1 MTSSS
6 PPTPNVSV
14 SPPRTGTFTSTNP
27 KSYSFDQGRRT
38 TRPKESQFIYKH
50 GQRLHSFDPEKA
62 PYPLSYDRYVLE
74 LESLDNRFVKHLRKG
89 SMSFLNL
96 STAEK
101 PSRCLD
107 LGCGTGTWIIDAA
120 KEWPDCEFV
129 GFDLVNIQIPL
140 SMTNSSISNR
150 IQWVHGNFLTTKL
163 PFEDDEFDH
172 VHVQSIASGVPE
184 NKWDVLFDEINR
196 VLRPGGS
203 IEFIEDDVFFPSL
216 PRWFTTSL
224 RVRPRRATSVH
235 LPDGSLRGSV
245 PYPDISVECPS
256 HDHALLESLYTSV
269 FEHRFINTKPSALL
283 PSYFATYFR
292 HITLGPIISFSM
304 PPLTPLQPLP
314 PQLATAYAIE
324 LSTSDSPDQRSS
336 LTLSS
341 PSVIGKGRPNL
352 SFSSTLSAA
361 LVTPSEIST
370 KGKYPTSI
378 LCPDNKDTMTFCEVD
393 QLRPTQGQ
401 PASTRPKLYSLD
413 SSLIEK
419 TVHALPPDLIQ
430 HEQLDKMSER
440 SLAMH
445 LYRSYSLVLA
455 CQEAI
460 WEELKDRLRN
470 RKDELKPYGWDDDEE
485 LEELH
490 NRKKFERL
498 IERYQK
504 DMKHRI
510 SLWSSLSDMDW
521 LLPTR
526 EPLSKAELIEEERL
540 REAMLEAR
548 RWASPEDLQRPCRS
562 FRVLIG
568 FKPCDSPTQP
578 LTLVHTHDST
588 RARMDHDIA

>member
-1 MTSSS
+1 MTSSG
-6 PPTPNVSV
+6 PPALNLSV
-14 SPPRTGTFTSTNP
+14 SPPRTATFTSTTP
-27 KSYSFDQGRRT
+27 KSYSFDQGRRI

-96 STAEK
+96 TNDER

-107 LGCGTGTWIIDAA
+107 LGCGTGTWIIDTA

-140 SMTNSSISNR
+140 NMLSSSIADR

-203 IEFIEDDVFFPSL
+203 VEFIEDDMMFPSL

-235 LPDGSLRGSV
+235 LPDGSLRGGNPCTDVSA
-245 PYPDISVECPS
+245 ECPS

-269 FEHRFINTKPSALL
+269 FEHRFINTKPSAML
-283 PSYFATYFR
+283 PSYFGTYFR
-292 HITLGPIISFSM
+292 HITLGPIINFSM

-324 LSTSDSPDQRSS
+324 LTTSDSPDQRHS
-336 LTLSS
+336 LTPSS
-341 PSVIGKGRPNL
+341 PSVIGRGRPSSL

-361 LVTPSEIST
+361 MTTPSENSPQ
-370 KGKYPTSI
+370 GNLSPPS
-378 LCPDNKDTMTFCEVD
+378 LCQDNQDPMTYIQPQDLSPNES
-393 QLRPTQGQ
+393 Q
-401 PASTRPKLYSLD
+401 PASTRPKLYYLD
-413 SSLIEK
+413 SSL
-419 TVHALPPDLIQ
+419 VDNSANALPPVLFQ
-430 HEQLDKMSER
+430 QEQLDNMSER

-445 LYRSYSLVLA
+445 LYRSYNLVLA

-485 LEELH
+485 LEELQ

-498 IERYQK
+498 IERYRK
-504 DMKHRI
+504 DMKQRI

-521 LLPTR
+521 PFPTR

-540 REAMLEAR
+540 HKAMLEAR
-548 RWASPEDLQRPCRS
+548 KWASPEDLQLPCRS

-568 FKPCDSPTQP
+568 YKP
-578 LTLVHTHDST
+578 
-588 RARMDHDIA
+588 